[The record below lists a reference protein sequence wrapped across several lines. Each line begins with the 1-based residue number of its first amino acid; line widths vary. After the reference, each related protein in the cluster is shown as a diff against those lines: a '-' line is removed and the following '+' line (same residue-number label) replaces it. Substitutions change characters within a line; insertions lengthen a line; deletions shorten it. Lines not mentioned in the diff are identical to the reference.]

1 VRNSSSILVA
11 LVLLLSAVSTS
22 WCAADC
28 AAKAL
33 TPSSCGHHETV
44 KVCDDPT
51 TIVPDAYLPTPT
63 LTFEAVFTNVLAF
76 AAPAPPVAIGVR
88 IPRPPLRL

>member
-1 VRNSSSILVA
+1 VRNASSILVA

-63 LTFEAVFTNVLAF
+63 LTFEAVVTSIVAWT
-76 AAPAPPVAIGVR
+76 ATAPPTVVGVR
-88 IPRPPLRL
+88 VPRPPLRL

>member
-1 VRNSSSILVA
+1 MRNCSSILVA

-28 AAKAL
+28 AAKTL
-33 TPSSCGHHETV
+33 TPSPCQHHETV

-51 TIVPDAYLPTPT
+51 TTVPDSALPVPT
-63 LTFEAVFTNVLAF
+63 FTLDVVFTTVLA
-76 AAPAPPVAIGVR
+76 ATPARLPSPVGVR
-88 IPRPPLRL
+88 TPRPPLRL